1 MVFSPDEVRL
11 IKQSGRSPEQVL
23 KQFHYFSTGFPY
35 IKLLRPAKITDGILS
50 LNNDEIEAFLEKYAS
65 DGKRH

>member
-23 KQFHYFSTGFPY
+23 KQVHYFSTGFPY
-35 IKLLRPAKITDGILS
+35 IKLLRPAKITDGIL
-50 LNNDEIEAFLEKYAS
+50 FK
-65 DGKRH
+65 